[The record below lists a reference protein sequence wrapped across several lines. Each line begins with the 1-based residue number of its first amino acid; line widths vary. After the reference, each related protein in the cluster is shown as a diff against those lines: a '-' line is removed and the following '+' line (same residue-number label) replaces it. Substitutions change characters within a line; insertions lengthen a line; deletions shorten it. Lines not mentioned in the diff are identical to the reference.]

1 MFHIRIVMLSCS
13 NIAQFDEL
21 FLLCKEYLYNNNALI
36 LWPKQQKIYI
46 LIHVT
51 SQGL

>member
-13 NIAQFDEL
+13 NIVQFDEL

-36 LWPKQQKIYI
+36 LWPKQQKI
-46 LIHVT
+46 LIHAAP
-51 SQGL
+51 QGL